1 MTRISMFLTLIIVLM
16 MLMVPAGADE
26 LSAIDIFD
34 GMIYYESDQLTTT
47 PSIRDYE
54 CLITMT
60 SVRAGGRT
68 QEIVEKSLYFMV
80 PTFQL
85 QLFDDKP
92 VFYFDHD
99 LLIVLLESHEL
110 IRLRDE
116 VIEDVPCYAIRLTPL
131 DPAFVQFNKTYYV
144 AQDDFRHIRTVVKE
158 SDYQYDNLSTIINYT
173 YEIVGIFN
181 LLSRTVSEIRNEDDN
196 QLATVTTV
204 YTDYEFGIGL
214 DINFFINYLEG
225 TDPSLP
231 LN

>member
-1 MTRISMFLTLIIVLM
+1 
-16 MLMVPAGADE
+16 MLNVTAGADE
-26 LSAIDIFD
+26 LTAIDIFD

-47 PSIRDYE
+47 PSIRDYG
-54 CLITMT
+54 CMITAT
-60 SVRAGGRT
+60 SVRSGGRT

-85 QLFDDKP
+85 QLFEDKP

-116 VIEDVPCYAIRLTPL
+116 VIENVPCFAIRLTPL
-131 DPAFVQFNKTYYV
+131 DPAFAHYNRIYYV
-144 AQDDFRHIRTVVKE
+144 AQDDFRHIRTVVKG
-158 SDYQYDNLSTIINYT
+158 SDYRYDNLTTEINYT
-173 YEIVGIFN
+173 YETVGIFN
-181 LLSRTVSEIRNEDDN
+181 LLSQTVAEVRDENDN
-196 QLATVTTV
+196 PLSTVTTD

-225 TDPSLP
+225 TDPTIP
-231 LN
+231 H